1 MPFLLYHS
9 SFFPPIWNIPSYLVN
24 WAKRSQQDWDY
35 SWVCNNPYKSLDRDP
50 MWDPDPLPLHCMWNS
65 QIFIKKHTLIWKRGK
80 ILPQK
85 ALKNRSESPLP
96 PSGKSA
102 SQKIKEQRSS
112 NFQKFSKKF
121 QNFGKIWRT
130 RPEQPLSTSDRA
142 TTHQHTEKF
151 QKIQKIGLKK
161 IQLWT
166 YLEKDCWRMIRDVW
180 SLTQILMQKFIYIHV
195 RRLVVDHSQYH
206 TPLKRWKNI
215 FKKTYSK
222 KNSSI
227 H

>member
-112 NFQKFSKKF
+112 NFQKFSKKS
-121 QNFGKIWRT
+121 KILET
-130 RPEQPLSTSDRA
+130 FEEQDQSNHYR
-142 TTHQHTEKF
+142 QVIGQRRINTE
-151 QKIQKIGLKK
+151 
-161 IQLWT
+161 
-166 YLEKDCWRMIRDVW
+166 
-180 SLTQILMQKFIYIHV
+180 
-195 RRLVVDHSQYH
+195 
-206 TPLKRWKNI
+206 N
-215 FKKTYSK
+215 FKKSK
-222 KNSSI
+222 KLG
-227 H
+227 

>member
-112 NFQKFSKKF
+112 NFQKFSKKI

-142 TTHQHTEKF
+142 TTHQHRKISKNPKNWAKKNSTLNLSWKRLLADDSRCLKF
-151 QKIQKIGLKK
+151 DTNFDAKIL
-161 IQLWT
+161 
-166 YLEKDCWRMIRDVW
+166 
-180 SLTQILMQKFIYIHV
+180 FIHV